1 MAEVPTTKK
10 PVTKGTKSDGAE
22 PAKPVAT
29 ASVVAKQI
37 VAEQPLAKP
46 AIAIPVIARAVPAM
60 VRKNAPTTAKAPV
73 TAAQDR
79 TGAPAAV
86 LPKAELPR
94 IEAAKIEE
102 PKVEA
107 VTIAPPKIETPKIET
122 PKIETPKIETPKL
135 EAVEPKPE
143 TEKPAAAPVMAAV
156 PMKGMTMNDTIKTA
170 TEGMQQRAT
179 VMFGDMNTRAKDA
192 MSKSTKAIED
202 LVEFSKGNVE
212 AMVASGRVAAKG
224 AEEFAKYSAEY
235 GRSAVEKANATA
247 KQFAAV
253 KSPTEFFQLQGDVA
267 KQALDALVAEGSK
280 FTESYLKLIG
290 EISQPISNRLAV
302 AAEKMKT
309 TIAA

>member
-1 MAEVPTTKK
+1 MAEVPTPKK

-29 ASVVAKQI
+29 APVVAKQI

-107 VTIAPPKIETPKIET
+107 VTIAP

>member
-29 ASVVAKQI
+29 APVVAKQI

-46 AIAIPVIARAVPAM
+46 TIAIPVIARAVPAM

-107 VTIAPPKIETPKIET
+107 VTIAP

>member
-1 MAEVPTTKK
+1 LQHNCQEAIVAEVPAPKK
-10 PVTKGTKSDGAE
+10 PVTKGTKPDGA
-22 PAKPVAT
+22 PPVKPVAT
-29 ASVVAKQI
+29 APVVAKQI
-37 VAEQPLAKP
+37 VAERPLAKP
-46 AIAIPVIARAVPAM
+46 AVAIPVIVKAVPAL

-73 TAAQDR
+73 TAAQDKI
-79 TGAPAAV
+79 GAPAAV
-86 LPKAELPR
+86 LPKAELPQ
-94 IEAAKIEE
+94 IKAVKIEE

-107 VTIAPPKIETPKIET
+107 VSIAPIKV
-122 PKIETPKIETPKL
+122 ETPKL
-135 EAVEPKPE
+135 ETVEPKPE
-143 TEKPAAAPVMAAV
+143 TEKRAATPVMAAV
-156 PMKGMTMNDTIKTA
+156 SMKGITMNDTIKTA
-170 TEGMQQRAT
+170 TEDMQQRAT

-302 AAEKMKT
+302 AAEKVKT

>member
-1 MAEVPTTKK
+1 MAEVPTPKK

-29 ASVVAKQI
+29 APVVAKQI

-46 AIAIPVIARAVPAM
+46 TIAIPVIARAVPAM

-107 VTIAPPKIETPKIET
+107 VTIAPPR
-122 PKIETPKIETPKL
+122 IETPKIETPKL